1 MTMNLTSRMY
11 MPCVAQAA
19 LGQCSKSEFIHSIF
33 RLAAPGTSKAAKLF
47 YRLFSQEIAV
57 LAEENLKPSTVAIH
71 GGRSLDSTPVL
82 FSSAVPD
89 QYVRDDAVVST
100 RDSVTRVSN
109 PTVDALEKAIGALEA
124 TPPAICFRTG
134 MAAIST
140 LFLALLKTGD
150 HVVLS
155 DVVYGGTIRL
165 FNEVLDNFGVNA
177 SFVDSS
183 DPANVEAAITSDTRI
198 IFIETPGNPTLKL
211 TDIEAVSRIA
221 KRHNLLLVV
230 DNTFLTPIL
239 QKPLELGA
247 DVSLLSTTKYIDGH
261 NATLGGSIATRDENL
276 LERLRI
282 VRKTLGTTQAPFE
295 AWLVLQGIKTLP
307 ARLKLH
313 CDNAQLIA
321 SWLESHPAVAR
332 VYYPGMDACPQK
344 SLADRQQSAPGGMI
358 AFELKAGFDATIRA
372 LNNVKL
378 CSRAESLGGLET
390 LITHPSSTTHADVEP
405 ELRRRLGI
413 SDGLVRLSV
422 GLEAPEDIIADLDQ
436 AFTAAGCCP
445 ETQEVTNEVR

>member
-1 MTMNLTSRMY
+1 MST
-11 MPCVAQAA
+11 
-19 LGQCSKSEFIHSIF
+19 
-33 RLAAPGTSKAAKLF
+33 
-47 YRLFSQEIAV
+47 
-57 LAEENLKPSTVAIH
+57 ENLNVSTVAIR
-71 GGRSLDSTPVL
+71 GGRSLDSHASSIL
-82 FSSAVPD
+82 FPLYQTSTFVH
-89 QYVRDDAVVST
+89 DAVGVDKGFSY
-100 RDSVTRVSN
+100 SRVAN
-109 PTVDALEKAIGALEA
+109 PTVDALERAIGALED

-134 MAAIST
+134 MAAVST

-155 DVVYGGTIRL
+155 DVVYGGTMRL
-165 FNEVLDNFGVNA
+165 FREVLDNLGVSA

-183 DPANVEAAITSDTRI
+183 NPTNVEAAITPATRI

-211 TDIEAVSRIA
+211 TDIEAVARIA
-221 KRHNLLLVV
+221 KQRSLLLVV
-230 DNTFLTPIL
+230 DNTFLTPVL

-261 NATLGGSIATRDENL
+261 NATLGGSIATRDEAL
-276 LERLRI
+276 LERLRL

-313 CDNAQLIA
+313 CENAQLIA
-321 SWLESHPAVAR
+321 EWLEAHPAVGK
-332 VYYPGMDACPQK
+332 VYFPGLESCPQK
-344 SLADRQQSAPGGMI
+344 ALAKQQQSAPGGMI

-405 ELRRRLGI
+405 EVRRRLGI

-436 AFTAAGCCP
+436 AFTAAGCC
-445 ETQEVTNEVR
+445 EREEVSHEVR